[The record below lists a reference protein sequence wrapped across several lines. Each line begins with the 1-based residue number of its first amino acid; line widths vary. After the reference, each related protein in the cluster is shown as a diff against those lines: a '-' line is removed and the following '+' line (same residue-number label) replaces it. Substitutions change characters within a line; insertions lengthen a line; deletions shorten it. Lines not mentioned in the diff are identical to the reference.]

1 MAVKPAPPKAVVK
14 KPVAKKPVVKKT
26 PAPKPTPAPEVTAAP
41 VMVEEITEVF
51 STPEGEVEVTQTIL
65 TFEEEGNGESMTDE
79 NKEDASA

>member
-1 MAVKPAPPKAVVK
+1 MKLALLLAQYLYSHK
-14 KPVAKKPVVKKT
+14 KLDLPGIGTFHLDPSVIIDP
-26 PAPKPTPAPEVTAAP
+26 
-41 VMVEEITEVF
+41 EVF